1 MTVQYA
7 ELGRTAT
14 ALAVGIERAIV
25 EGALAPGDLLPT
37 VRTLSR
43 EAGVS
48 PTTAAAAYRTLRQRG
63 LVATHGRNGT
73 TVSPRPPL
81 AGSFDSAPAAALRN
95 LAGGNPDVALLADL
109 RTVLHRLEPTPQLY
123 GGVGNRP
130 SLLARAADL
139 FAHDG
144 IPAQHLAITGGAL
157 DGIERALQAHLRPG
171 DRIAVEDPG
180 YPPLF
185 DLLAALGLVPE
196 PIALDAYGLRPDAL
210 APRLGHVAAVLV
222 TPRAQNPTGAAL
234 DAARA
239 AALSDLFDAHPDL
252 LVLEDDHAGPVAGA
266 AAFTTA
272 HPGRRR
278 WATLRSMS
286 KPLAPDLRLAFV
298 AGDALTIAR
307 IEGRQRLGTG
317 WVSHLLQQVVE
328 MLLADPATPDLWHK
342 AARSY
347 ARRRRAVIDALIGHG
362 IEATGDSGLN
372 VWVPVPAEAPAV
384 AGMAAAGWAI
394 QAGERFRHRSPAAVR
409 LTVAGMAEDE
419 APAVAAALA
428 QLLAAPRRRSL
439 A

>member
-1 MTVQYA
+1 MAVQYDR
-7 ELGRTAT
+7 LGKAAT
-14 ALAVGIERAIV
+14 DIAAGIERAVV

-37 VRTLSR
+37 VRALSQ

-63 LVATHGRNGT
+63 LIATHGRNGT

-81 AGSFDSAPAAALRN
+81 AAALDSAPASGLRN
-95 LAGGNPDVALLADL
+95 LAGGNPDVALLPDL
-109 RTVLHRLEPTPQLY
+109 KTVLQRLEPTPQLY

-130 SLLARAADL
+130 SLLARAGAL
-139 FAHDG
+139 FEHDG
-144 IPAQHLAITGGAL
+144 IPAQHMAITGGAL

-196 PIALDAYGLRPDAL
+196 PIALDAYGMKPEAL
-210 APRLGHVAAVLV
+210 APRLGQVAAVLV
-222 TPRAQNPTGAAL
+222 TPRAQNPTGGAL

-239 AALSDLFDAHPDL
+239 AALSDLFDRHPDL

-266 AAFTTA
+266 PAFTTA
-272 HPGRRR
+272 HAGRRR
-278 WATLRSMS
+278 WATIRSMS

-298 AGDALTIAR
+298 AGDALTVAR

-328 MLLADPATPDLWHK
+328 MLLADPETPALWQR
-342 AARSY
+342 AAQAY
-347 ARRRRAVIDALIGHG
+347 ARRRRALIDALIGHG

-372 VWVPVPAEAPAV
+372 VWLPVPAEAPVV

-394 QAGERFRHRSPAAVR
+394 QAGERFRHRSAPAVR
-409 LTVAGMAEDE
+409 LTIAGMAEEE
-419 APAVAAALA
+419 APAIAATLA
-428 QLLAAPRRRSL
+428 QLLAAPRRRLL

>member
-1 MTVQYA
+1 MPVQYA

-14 ALAVGIERAIV
+14 ALAAGIERAIV
-25 EGALAPGDLLPT
+25 ASDLGPGDLLPT
-37 VRTLSR
+37 VRALSR

-48 PTTAAAAYRTLRQRG
+48 PTTAAAAYRSLRQRG

-81 AGSFDSAPAAALRN
+81 AASLDDAPAAGLRN
-95 LAGGNPDVALLADL
+95 LAAGNPDVARLPDLAAVL
-109 RTVLHRLEPTPQLY
+109 RRLRPTPQLY

-130 SLLARAADL
+130 SLLARAGEL

-144 IPAQHLAITGGAL
+144 VPAQHLAITGGAL

-171 DRIAVEDPG
+171 DRVAVEDPG

-196 PIALDAYGLRPDAL
+196 PVALDAYGMRPEAL
-210 APRLGHVAAVLV
+210 APRLGQVAAVLL
-222 TPRAQNPTGAAL
+222 TPRAQNPTGAAF

-239 AALSDLFDAHPDL
+239 AALAALFDQHPDL

-266 AAFTTA
+266 PAFTTA
-272 HPGRRR
+272 HTGRRR
-278 WATLRSMS
+278 WATIRSMS

-317 WVSHLLQQVVE
+317 WVSHLLQQAVE
-328 MLLADPATPDLWHK
+328 LLLADPATPALWHD
-342 AARSY
+342 AAQTY
-347 ARRRRAVIDALIGHG
+347 ARRRRALIDALIGHG
-362 IEATGDSGLN
+362 IDATGDSGLN
-372 VWVPVPAEAPAV
+372 VWLPVPAEAPVV

-394 QAGERFRHRSPAAVR
+394 QAGERFRHRSPPAVR
-409 LTVAGMAEDE
+409 LTVAALAEDE
-419 APAVAAALA
+419 APAVAATLA
-428 QLLAAPRRRSL
+428 HLLAAPRRRLL